1 MSSQTNTVAL
11 HRVVIT
17 GMGAVSPAGLGVE
30 TLWSKV
36 TSGECCLSLFPEER
50 REQLGVNVGGIIP
63 GYDPLEVG
71 FTKRNLADLHLS
83 FSMLF
88 WLPMRQWLRQASTWK
103 RKMLIVLPAFLVQVL
118 VA

>member
-36 TSGECCLSLFPEER
+36 TSGECCLSLFPEE
-50 REQLGVNVGGIIP
+50 E
-63 GYDPLEVG
+63 
-71 FTKRNLADLHLS
+71 
-83 FSMLF
+83 
-88 WLPMRQWLRQASTWK
+88 
-103 RKMLIVLPAFLVQVL
+103 
-118 VA
+118 